1 MMLDSELTEI
11 LKTRLL
17 ALEPGDFHFPALY
30 GEGWD
35 DLYIGD
41 KVRLGR
47 EFLAAVRKGTFPGV
61 SDTGE
66 KKGGG
71 RIYRKD

>member
-1 MMLDSELTEI
+1 MLDERLCEK
-11 LKTRLL
+11 LKTKLL
-17 ALEPGDFHFPALY
+17 GLEPGDFHFPTLY

-47 EFLAAVRKGTFPGV
+47 EFLAAVRKGAFSGV